1 MINSLDDKVSLSLS
15 VVPIAVRM
23 RCLSQPE
30 TMAVGFGPVAELPRR
45 RLGSGGIRS
54 VEIESK
60 VPPSPNL
67 SHIFSLR
74 ETRWFDSPRLSNRPW
89 ICFWH
94 QTDVPRQC
102 DCLQCCHCRS
112 WGDRPFVPLW
122 LLVCLRCLCGYPY
135 MALEAL
141 PASCQADGR
150 WQFAVALLDKM
161 RRRDD
166 ESVKSVKS
174 VKTASWRGRTSY
186 IQ

>member
-1 MINSLDDKVSLSLS
+1 MIKCLSLRF
-15 VVPIAVRM
+15 P
-23 RCLSQPE
+23 SQYEWGACRSQKQWQLALDLLQNCPG
-30 TMAVGFGPVAELPRR
+30 V
-45 RLGSGGIRS
+45 GSGLG
-54 VEIESK
+54 ESDQLK
-60 VPPSPNL
+60 LKAKSHPVPA
-67 SHIFSLR
+67 SLTYFHCER
-74 ETRWFDSPRLSNRPW
+74 HVDSILLAFQNRPW

-112 WGDRPFVPLW
+112 WGDRPFVPLV

-135 MALEAL
+135 RALEAL